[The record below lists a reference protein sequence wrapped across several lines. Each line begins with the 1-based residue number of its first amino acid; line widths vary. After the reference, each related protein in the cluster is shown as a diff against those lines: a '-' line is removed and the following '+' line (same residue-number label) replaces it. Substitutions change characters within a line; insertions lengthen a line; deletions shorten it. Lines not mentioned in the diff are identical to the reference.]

1 MILLI
6 TNEEDITA
14 DIIVDK
20 LNKLSIPYYRF
31 NTDYLIEKIKLN
43 LDFQSDKYEL
53 IDTVKGQSFNLL
65 NFTSVYYR
73 RPKLPSLEHLPIS
86 LSEKTFLLNEAYFL
100 LEGCYKILQDKFWIS
115 SVFSIREAEN
125 KIYQLRLAKE
135 IGFTIPQ
142 SLITSIPSQAKTFS
156 KNRPIIIKPI
166 KTGIIGD
173 ENESEK
179 IIFTSALPQ
188 CNNQLLDR
196 SDAFPVYLQE
206 KIVKKAD
213 IRVTVV
219 GDKVF
224 PTLIDSQSFEEA
236 SVDWRKGSNPNL
248 EFKQHELPKNII
260 EMCLELNKYLK
271 ISFSAID
278 LVLDKNGK
286 YVFLEI
292 NPNGQWGWI
301 EKRTGYKISDEIV
314 KQLSR

>member
-6 TNEEDITA
+6 TNEEDITT

-20 LNKLSIPYYRF
+20 LNKLKISYYRF
-31 NTDYLIEKIKLN
+31 NTDYLIEKVKLN
-43 LDFQSDKYEL
+43 LNFQTERYE
-53 IDTVKGQSFNLL
+53 IFDIKKDEAYSLL
-65 NFTSVYYR
+65 DFTSVYYR
-73 RPKLPSLEHLPIS
+73 RPKLPSFKCLSVSH
-86 LSEKTFLLNEAYFL
+86 SEKSFLLNEAYFL
-100 LEGCYKILQDKFWIS
+100 LEGCYKILQDKFWVS
-115 SVFSIREAEN
+115 SVFFIREAEN

-142 SLITSIPSQAKTFS
+142 SLITSIPSQAKAFS
-156 KNRPIIIKPI
+156 KNHPSIIKPI
-166 KTGIIGD
+166 KTGMIAD
-173 ENESEK
+173 ENESKK
-179 IIFTSALPQ
+179 IIFTSAFPQ
-188 CNNQLLDR
+188 YNNQLLDR
-196 SDAFPVYLQE
+196 CDAFPVYLQE

-224 PTLIDSQSFEEA
+224 PTLIDSQSFEET
-236 SVDWRKGSNPNL
+236 SVDWRKGSSSNL
-248 EFKQHELPKNII
+248 KFKRHELPKNII

-278 LVLDKNGK
+278 LILDENGK

-314 KQLSR
+314 KLLMR